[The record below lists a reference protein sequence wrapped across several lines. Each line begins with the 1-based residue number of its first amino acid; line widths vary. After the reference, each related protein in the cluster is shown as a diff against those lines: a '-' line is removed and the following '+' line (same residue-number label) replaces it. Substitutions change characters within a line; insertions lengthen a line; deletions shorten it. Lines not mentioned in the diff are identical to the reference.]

1 MQITNNTHII
11 FAPYAPFNMLL
22 YKQLDKYNL
31 ILASASPR
39 RRQLLSECGLTFTL
53 ADKFECDETFDTSM
67 PCNQVAEYLSTLK
80 SNAYPKSLETNDILL
95 TADTVVI
102 ADNRILGKPADR
114 AEAVAMLTM
123 LSGKSHSVI
132 TGVTIRTAE
141 RTHSFSVESIV
152 NFREITAEE
161 IDYYIDT
168 YKPFDKA
175 GAYGIQEWIGYVA
188 IESIEGSFF
197 NVMGLPVQRLYVELS
212 KIAESL

>member
-1 MQITNNTHII
+1 
-11 FAPYAPFNMLL
+11 MLL
-22 YKQLDKYNL
+22 YKQLEKYNL

-39 RRQLLSECGLTFTL
+39 RRQLLSDCGLTFTL

-152 NFREITAEE
+152 NFRQITTEE

-175 GAYGIQEWIGYVA
+175 GAYGIQEWIGHVA

>member
-1 MQITNNTHII
+1 
-11 FAPYAPFNMLL
+11 MLL
-22 YKQLDKYNL
+22 HKQLEKYNL

-39 RRQLLSECGLTFTL
+39 RRQLLSDCGLTFTL

-212 KIAESL
+212 KIVESL

>member
-1 MQITNNTHII
+1 
-11 FAPYAPFNMLL
+11 MLL
-22 YKQLDKYNL
+22 HKQLEKYNL

-39 RRQLLSECGLTFTL
+39 RRQLLSDCGLTFTL

-123 LSGKSHSVI
+123 LSGKSHSVM